1 MTYSIAARDPET
13 GFYGVAVASRFFAVG
28 ALVPHIRPGRA
39 AVATQAFVNPI
50 WGLEAADRL
59 DAGEAVADVVAD
71 LVRRDGGQA
80 QRQLHAVD
88 SQGASAAHTGAD
100 CVPWCGH
107 LTRDGVS
114 VAGNMLAG
122 ETVIAD
128 TLAAYLAHA
137 DLPFAERLLTAMEA
151 GEAAGGDKRGKQS
164 AALRIHRSE
173 AYPWLDLRADDH
185 ADPLAEL
192 RRLHDVAQERFLHVA
207 EIMPTAANFSGTT
220 DRAPIDAAIAAEE
233 ARRAEAGLTSRSYA
247 TPLAPEPPA
256 DR

>member
-1 MTYSIAARDPET
+1 MTYSIAARDPQT

-39 AVATQAFVNPI
+39 AVATQAFVNPL

-59 DAGEAVADVVAD
+59 AAGEPAVAVVAD
-71 LVRRDGGQA
+71 LVQRDDGRA
-80 QRQLHAVD
+80 QRQCHGVD
-88 SQGASAAHTGAD
+88 STGATAAHTGID

-122 ETVIAD
+122 EAVIAD
-128 TLAAYLAHA
+128 TLATYLARP
-137 DLPFAERLLTAMEA
+137 DLPFPERLLTAMEA

-164 AALRIHRSE
+164 AALRIHRTE
-173 AYPWLDLRADDH
+173 AYPWIDLRADDH
-185 ADPLAEL
+185 PDPLAEL

-207 EIMPTAANFSGTT
+207 EAMPTAANFSGTT
-220 DRAPIDAAIAAEE
+220 DRAPIDAAIDAED
-233 ARRAEAGLTSRSYA
+233 ARRAKAGVKSRSFA
-247 TPLAPEPPA
+247 TPLPTTP
-256 DR
+256 